1 MNALISVYDK
11 AGIEDFAR
19 SLSDLGWNIYASGGT
34 AQKLK
39 EAGIKVTD
47 VAELVGGQ
55 AILGHRVVTLS
66 REIHAGLLAQNT
78 PEDEAELKKLKIP
91 RIDLVCVDMYPLKEI
106 IAKLKATGAEIIEM
120 TDIGGP
126 TLLRAAAKGRRIV
139 ISKSEQR
146 QEIIDWLKAGKS
158 NEVEFLRRLAA
169 AAELEVAKYVLESA
183 KYLNGKNL
191 ASSIGELKAVPKY
204 GENPWQTKAGLYEID
219 NSDSLAITNFKL
231 QSGTQL
237 SYNNYADI
245 DRLLQTITHIAAGFD
260 KNYQIT
266 PMIALG
272 AKHGNVC
279 GAGINGQPAEAT
291 KKMLAGD
298 PRAIFGGVVM
308 LNFGLDKA
316 AAQLLISHDMGS
328 GKRLLDVVV
337 APEVDKQALEILQ
350 RKAGKLR
357 VVTNPALAHLNKS
370 SLDQAPRF
378 RYVRGGFLT
387 QDNYIFMLDWDSQEL
402 ENHGEATTQQ
412 EKDMLL
418 AWAIGSTSNSNTITL
433 VKNGMLIGNGVGQQD
448 RVSAAQLA
456 IKRAHDARHKIEGAA
471 AYSDSFFPFE
481 DGPLELAKAGVE
493 AILASRG
500 SVQDEQV
507 AKALQKAG
515 VAFYTLPDA
524 SARGFYAH

>member
-1 MNALISVYDK
+1 
-11 AGIEDFAR
+11 
-19 SLSDLGWNIYASGGT
+19 
-34 AQKLK
+34 
-39 EAGIKVTD
+39 
-47 VAELVGGQ
+47 
-55 AILGHRVVTLS
+55 
-66 REIHAGLLAQNT
+66 
-78 PEDEAELKKLKIP
+78 
-91 RIDLVCVDMYPLKEI
+91 
-106 IAKLKATGAEIIEM
+106 
-120 TDIGGP
+120 
-126 TLLRAAAKGRRIV
+126 
-139 ISKSEQR
+139 
-146 QEIIDWLKAGKS
+146 
-158 NEVEFLRRLAA
+158 
-169 AAELEVAKYVLESA
+169 
-183 KYLNGKNL
+183 
-191 ASSIGELKAVPKY
+191 VPKY